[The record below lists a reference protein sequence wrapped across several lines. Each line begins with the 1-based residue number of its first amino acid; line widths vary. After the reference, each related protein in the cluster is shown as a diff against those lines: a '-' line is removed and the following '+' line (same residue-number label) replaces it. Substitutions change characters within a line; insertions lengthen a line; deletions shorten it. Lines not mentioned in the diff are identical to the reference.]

1 MMAIV
6 NFVVAVW
13 VRIGMVLAGL
23 LALPQLLWL
32 ILMTKGPQNNGRGGK
47 GFGGKVGAALGN
59 PKGQRLI
66 FTFLRAFIPN
76 LSLKQQLVKAYAN
89 TGTVIVNRMADVQE
103 VIARN
108 DDFEVV
114 YEPKMRKITGGANFF
129 LGMQDTALYTRDTSN
144 MRLAMRRED
153 VATLVQPPAARQAAG
168 IVAGLPGR
176 IDLPQDLTLQVPTS
190 MVQDYFGID
199 VGGRQTLIDGATR
212 MFWYL
217 FIDLAGDPAIE
228 AEALRQAALC
238 RDAIQGS
245 IDARKGRLKDDV
257 ISRCLALQSSGT
269 PGMDDVGIRDNMI
282 GLLIGAIPTLSK
294 ASILALDQIID
305 RPDIMARAQSAAR
318 SGDEAAVGQILFEG
332 LRFNPLNPVI
342 YRRAALD
349 TVIAANTLRACRI
362 RKGQM
367 VMAGNFSGMF
377 DPLALESPGS
387 FRPGRPWQ
395 DYILWGVGMH
405 TCFGDYINRAVIP
418 AMLTPLLQ
426 RPNLRR
432 AKGAAGQIDTGGTPF
447 PQHWVL
453 EWD

>member
-6 NFVVAVW
+6 NFIVAIW

-23 LALPQLLWL
+23 WALPQLIWMVL
-32 ILMTKGPQNNGRGGK
+32 TAKGPKGK
-47 GFGGKVGAALGN
+47 GFGGKVGVALGN

-76 LSLKQQLVKAYAN
+76 LSLKAQLVKAYAN
-89 TGTVIVNRMADVQE
+89 NGTVIVNRMADVRE
-103 VIARN
+103 VIDRN
-108 DDFEVV
+108 MDFEVV

-129 LGMQDTALYTRDTSN
+129 LGMQDTALYQRDTSN
-144 MRLAMRRED
+144 MRLAMRRDD
-153 VATLVQPPAARQAAG
+153 VARLVQPPASSQAAA
-168 IVAGLPGR
+168 IVAGSPGR
-176 IDLPQDLTLQVPTS
+176 IDVPQDLTLQIPTS

-199 VGGRQTLIDGATR
+199 QGTRQALIDGATK

-228 AEALRQAALC
+228 ADALRHVAIC
-238 RDAIQGS
+238 REAIAGS
-245 IDARKGRLKDDV
+245 IEARKGHLKDDV

-269 PGMDDVGIRDNMI
+269 PGLDDTGIRDNMV

-305 RPDIMARAQSAAR
+305 RPDVMAKAQTAAR
-318 SGDEAAVGQILFEG
+318 SGDQVAVGQILFEG
-332 LRFNPLNPVI
+332 LRFNPMNPII

-349 TVIAANTLRACRI
+349 TVIAANTLRACRV

-367 VMAGNFSGMF
+367 VFAGNFSGMF

-387 FRPGRPWQ
+387 FQPGRPWH
-395 DYILWGVGMH
+395 DYILWGAGMH

-418 AMLTPLLQ
+418 AMLTPLLA

-432 AKGAAGQIDTGGTPF
+432 AKGAAGQIDSGGTPF

-453 EWD
+453 EFDA